1 MNEGTGVALKQKA
14 GLDEIAAQG
23 KRVFLRVDF
32 NVPLLEDGRIRDDAR
47 MRAGLP
53 TIRELTASGAVV
65 IVATHLGRPKGQV
78 QAALSTRPLAAH
90 LGELLGAEVAWV
102 PDCVGPVVEEAVG
115 KLRPGQVLMLE
126 NLRFHPEEEANDRDF
141 AQSLSRLADLYV
153 DDAFGSAHR
162 AHAST
167 EGIARLLPAYAGRLM
182 AEELSQLGRI
192 LENPARPLVAIMG
205 GSKLSS
211 KLGVINHLLPRVDV
225 LCLGGAMAATFL
237 RAKGLGVGRSLAEEG
252 FVTEA
257 GEILSQASGG
267 AVRILLPVDVV
278 VAPGQDAVAAKVRTC
293 AVDEIQDADMILDV
307 GPATVS
313 GWSEIVAEAGTVIWN
328 GPLGVF
334 ENPLFAGG
342 TRGLARA
349 IAQSAAVSVTGG
361 GDLQA
366 AIEGMGLTAGFTHV
380 STGGGATLEFLE
392 GMELPGVSALMDARA
407 RAGR

>member
-1 MNEGTGVALKQKA
+1 MALKRRA
-14 GLDEIAAQG
+14 GLDEMAALG

-32 NVPLLEDGRIRDDAR
+32 NVPLLEDGGIRDDAR

-53 TIRELTASGAVV
+53 TIRELIAKGAAV
-65 IVATHLGRPKGQV
+65 IVATHLGRPKGRV

-115 KLRPGQVLMLE
+115 KLRPGQVMMLE
-126 NLRFHPEEEANDRDF
+126 NLRFHPEEEANDPGF
-141 AQSLSRLADLYV
+141 AQELSRLADLYV

-167 EGIARLLPAYAGRLM
+167 EGIARFLPAYAGRLM
-182 AEELSQLGRI
+182 AAELGQLGRI
-192 LENPARPLVAIMG
+192 LEDPARPLVAVMG
-205 GSKLSS
+205 GSKLSG
-211 KLGVINHLLPRVDV
+211 KLGLINHLLPRVDV

-237 RAKGLGVGRSLAEEG
+237 RAEGLGVGRSLAEEG
-252 FVTEA
+252 FVAEA
-257 GEILSQASGG
+257 REILGRAGG
-267 AVRILLPVDVV
+267 GSVRIVLPVDVV
-278 VAPGQDAVAAKVRTC
+278 VAPGLDAVATEVRTC
-293 AVDEIQDADMILDV
+293 AVAEIPDADMILDV

-313 GWSEIVAEAGTVIWN
+313 GWGEIVAGAGTVIWN

-342 TRGLARA
+342 TRGLAQA
-349 IAQSAAVSVTGG
+349 IARSSAVSVTGG

-392 GMELPGVSALMDARA
+392 GVELPGVAVLMDARA

>member
-182 AEELSQLGRI
+182 A
-192 LENPARPLVAIMG
+192 
-205 GSKLSS
+205 
-211 KLGVINHLLPRVDV
+211 
-225 LCLGGAMAATFL
+225 
-237 RAKGLGVGRSLAEEG
+237 
-252 FVTEA
+252 
-257 GEILSQASGG
+257 
-267 AVRILLPVDVV
+267 
-278 VAPGQDAVAAKVRTC
+278 
-293 AVDEIQDADMILDV
+293 
-307 GPATVS
+307 
-313 GWSEIVAEAGTVIWN
+313 
-328 GPLGVF
+328 
-334 ENPLFAGG
+334 
-342 TRGLARA
+342 
-349 IAQSAAVSVTGG
+349 
-361 GDLQA
+361 
-366 AIEGMGLTAGFTHV
+366 
-380 STGGGATLEFLE
+380 
-392 GMELPGVSALMDARA
+392 
-407 RAGR
+407 